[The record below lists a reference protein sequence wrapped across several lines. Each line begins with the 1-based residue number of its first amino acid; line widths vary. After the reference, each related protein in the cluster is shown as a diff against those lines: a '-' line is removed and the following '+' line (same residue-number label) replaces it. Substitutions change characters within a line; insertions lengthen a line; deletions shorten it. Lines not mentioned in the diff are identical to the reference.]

1 MCSCG
6 EGVLA
11 DTALIGLP
19 EIVPNYRF
27 AAVHSC
33 TRPSWFC
40 PKAWELGVYAHG
52 ERHVVDG
59 LSSLVLFVF
68 SIGPSCFNNTRTAPH
83 HTTSPRYNWDLT
95 WAHANTQLPFVC
107 VRATRCNHA
116 VGPPVAVP
124 DVTMKFAKEL
134 ERDLVPGEFE

>member
-33 TRPSWFC
+33 TRPSWIC
-40 PKAWELGVYAHG
+40 PKAWELGVHAHG
-52 ERHVVDG
+52 ERDVVDG
-59 LSSLVLFVF
+59 LSSLVLFVL
-68 SIGPSCFNNTRTAPH
+68 SIGPSGFNNTRTAPH
-83 HTTSPRYNWDLT
+83 HKPQVQLGSHLGPRQHAAALRLCACHPLQPCR
-95 WAHANTQLPFVC
+95 WASKC
-107 VRATRCNHA
+107 CS
-116 VGPPVAVP
+116 
-124 DVTMKFAKEL
+124 
-134 ERDLVPGEFE
+134 